1 MGAPQSYSKM
11 VVTAIA
17 ALGDRSGSSLT
28 AIKTAISAAYP
39 TLAPGAVARSTLA
52 AVKKMV
58 ASGELTKVKSSYK
71 LSAKAKTAAK
81 KPAKKKT
88 AAKKKTT
95 AKKKPAAKKTTKKKT
110 AAKKT

>member
-88 AAKKKTT
+88 T
-95 AKKKPAAKKTTKKKT
+95 AKKKPAAKKTTTKKKP
-110 AAKKT
+110 AAKKTTTK